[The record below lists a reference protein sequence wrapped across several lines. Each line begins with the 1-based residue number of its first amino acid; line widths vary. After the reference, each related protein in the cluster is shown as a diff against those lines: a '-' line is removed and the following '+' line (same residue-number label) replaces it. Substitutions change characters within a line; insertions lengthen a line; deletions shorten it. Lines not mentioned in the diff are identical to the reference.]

1 MRKTV
6 CRKCPSCGLYNG
18 MTVKV
23 CGCGT
28 DLSLE
33 RQVLT
38 DINSIP
44 SDKKGQIDETID
56 LYFKKCS
63 ECGTTNF
70 SVNPKF
76 PEKRCFNCNKAR
88 LIHVDPQLYVEEEN
102 DDNNESAES
111 DNVSQKKE
119 EPKSVSDTSVPN
131 WVTLLNGIK
140 GGSSANTAASAAP
153 SVTPTPKPSPEKTTN
168 QFKLAPSLQPTVKP
182 ARKKDLKLIA
192 VTYGKHSFT
201 IPAIVGENPV
211 MLGREAHQGKF
222 LSKDRRVGRN
232 HCIIYLENGIW
243 YVKDNKSSNGTFLN
257 KNRIFGDDAAI
268 ISDGDILKLGHEED
282 SMAFEVRLI

>member
-6 CRKCPSCGLYNG
+6 CRKCPGCGLYNG

-23 CGCGT
+23 CSCGT

-33 RQVLT
+33 RQDLMN
-38 DINSIP
+38 INSIP
-44 SDKKGQIDETID
+44 ADKKGKIDETVD

-102 DDNNESAES
+102 DDNNEPAES
-111 DNVSQKKE
+111 DNAPQKKE
-119 EPKSVSDTSVPN
+119 EPKSVSNTGTPSWTD
-131 WVTLLNGIK
+131 LLEGIR
-140 GGSSANTAASAAP
+140 GSSPNTAGSAAP
-153 SVTPTPKPSPEKTTN
+153 PVTPTPKPSPEKTTK
-168 QFKLAPSLQPTVKP
+168 QFKPAPSLQPTFKS
-182 ARKKDLKLIA
+182 ALKKDLRLIA
-192 VTYGKHSFT
+192 VTYGQYSFT
-201 IPAIVGENPV
+201 IPAIVAENPV
-211 MLGREAHQGKF
+211 MLGQEAHQGKF
-222 LSKDRRVGRN
+222 LSQDPRVSRK
-232 HCIIYLENGIW
+232 HCTVYIKNGKW
-243 YVKDNKSSNGTFLN
+243 YVTDNNSSNGTFLN
-257 KNRIFGDDAAI
+257 NNDIGDGGTSTL
-268 ISDGDILKLGHEED
+268 SDGDILKLGHEED